1 MAKEVILKK
10 LIKDCIEG
18 SSKARRELYEL
29 YSSQL
34 MGLCYR
40 YAKSTDDAKD
50 IFQDGFIKVFENLH
64 TLKNPESLEAW
75 MKRIFVNEALKFI
88 GKNDSFMMVD
98 YSYAEMS
105 PAQDYSIIDKM
116 AIDDMTAII
125 RRLPDKMRIA
135 FNMYAI
141 EGYSHAEIAEILHI
155 SEGTSKSNLHDARI
169 YIRKEITKLSTIKRT
184 TAHE

>member
-1 MAKEVILKK
+1 MAREVFLKK
-10 LIKDCIEG
+10 LVKDC
-18 SSKARRELYEL
+18 SKGRSDARRELYEL
-29 YSSQL
+29 YASRF

-40 YAKSTDDAKD
+40 YAKSVDDAED

-64 TLKNPESLEAW
+64 TLKNPDALEAW

-88 GKNDSFMMVD
+88 GRNNTFMMVD
-98 YSYAEMS
+98 YSYAEMR
-105 PAQDYSIIDKM
+105 PIEDFGVIDKL
-116 AIDDMTAII
+116 AIEDMTAII

-141 EGYSHAEIAEILHI
+141 EGYSHAEIAESLNI
-155 SEGTSKSNLHDARI
+155 SVGTSKSNLHDARV
-169 YIRKEITKLSTIKRT
+169 YIQKEIAKLNIIKCA